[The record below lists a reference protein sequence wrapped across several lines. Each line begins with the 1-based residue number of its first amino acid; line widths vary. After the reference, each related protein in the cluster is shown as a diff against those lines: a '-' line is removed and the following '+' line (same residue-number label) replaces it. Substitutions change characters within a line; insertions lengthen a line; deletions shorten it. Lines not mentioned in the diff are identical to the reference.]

1 VYATE
6 QQGEVKWHV
15 KTKLKL
21 KCLGKRLGLP
31 KSSEKTPTRGA
42 KPAYVKKAGHV
53 FVEVFMALLDLHS
66 TPVIPLV
73 AKREPALPIHWPTK
87 IQILYRT
94 ALDNPLLLALLFG
107 SIWHCI
113 HMGLYR
119 AGHHGSLLGF
129 TPPLPW
135 GYLALLPEFIVPY
148 VSLRLLSAAT
158 TKRDAHWRE
167 QLTEGMER
175 GQEIQKVSILGFA
188 KISEVRDPDTGDHI
202 LRMSHYSRLLAEEMG
217 KVPENASYV
226 TRSYID
232 EIYLSAPLHDIGKV
246 GINDDILKKK
256 GALTVAEFEIMK
268 MHTILGGD
276 LLHDLEMKLGFRTF
290 YSLGKQ
296 IAYHHHQRYDGKGY
310 PNVLGESRALFIDGG
325 IGRPLQGNEIPL
337 SARIVSLADV
347 YDALISRRCYKEP
360 IPHEQARQM
369 ILEDSGK
376 RFDPEVVRAFQ
387 RVEKDFIRISG
398 EFSR

>member
-1 VYATE
+1 
-6 QQGEVKWHV
+6 
-15 KTKLKL
+15 
-21 KCLGKRLGLP
+21 
-31 KSSEKTPTRGA
+31 
-42 KPAYVKKAGHV
+42 
-53 FVEVFMALLDLHS
+53 MALLDLHS
-66 TPVIPLV
+66 TPMIPLV
-73 AKREPALPIHWPTK
+73 AKRKPIQPIHWPTK
-87 IQILYRT
+87 IQALYRT
-94 ALDNPLLLALLFG
+94 ALDNPMLLALLFG

-119 AGHHGSLLGF
+119 AAHQGSLLGF

-188 KISEVRDPDTGDHI
+188 RISEVRDPDTGDHI

-256 GALTVAEFEIMK
+256 GSLTVAEFEIMK

-296 IAYHHHQRYDGKGY
+296 IAYHHHQRYDGAGY

-325 IGRPLQGNEIPL
+325 IGRPLRGNEIPL

-387 RVEKDFIRISG
+387 RVEKDFIRISS